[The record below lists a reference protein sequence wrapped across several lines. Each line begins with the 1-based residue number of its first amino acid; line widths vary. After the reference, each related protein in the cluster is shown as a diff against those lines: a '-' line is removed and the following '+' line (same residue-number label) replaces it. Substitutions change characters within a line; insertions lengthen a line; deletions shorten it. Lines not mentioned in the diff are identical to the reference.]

1 MRRALALLA
10 VAVTVG
16 TAGCSST
23 TRTPTVAKADF
34 APRAEI
40 DIVAGCPDA
49 IGCAGGSGSSAST
62 YLSGPSVPGSD
73 RHVRSVAEGSVLTV
87 TSRVSGTHRV
97 TGTVKDV
104 PVFDTGQMVRG
115 NSTTVVL
122 QTPGTVVITDSTTGQ
137 HTRVVVRPAP
147 TTKG

>member
-1 MRRALALLA
+1 MRRAFALLA
-10 VAVTVG
+10 VAVAVG

-23 TRTPTVAKADF
+23 TRTPTVAKIDF
-34 APRAEI
+34 APKVRL
-40 DIVAGCPDA
+40 DIRGCPA
-49 IGCAGGSGSSAST
+49 LPSAAST
-62 YLSGPSVPGSD
+62 ACDEGLVVVPAKQPSGAP
-73 RHVRSVAEGSVLTV
+73 VRAVNDGSVLVV
-87 TSRVSGTHRV
+87 TNVAGGTHRV

-137 HTRVVVRPAP
+137 HTSLVVRPASP
-147 TTKG
+147 AKS